1 MADLEYMIRSRAL
14 MYSASPYKKSTQF
27 SRAIICLHSSWKL
40 RSVQLPLKSSLCCAQ
55 RENHFSASEPCG
67 LFLTLNF
74 ACWWGEQHT
83 QFGVF
88 PLGEKLST
96 HAPNTDGLANRP
108 TGALSYDHLPQF
120 NRTVRLRFV
129 ALFWFCWCFAVEA
142 NFAPSGRV
150 TPNWSLRGRLLG
162 PLSWYANLVVCGQGF
177 SSSFCFSKLSAK
189 ARTKN
194 WAFHFV
200 QRKLR
205 ARVRLVCLCSGE
217 QPVCACVCLFILGV
231 NIVGGGGSVY
241 GIEVVAV
248 ARILGRQ
255 QQLQQYRVLL
265 S

>member
-120 NRTVRLRFV
+120 NRTVRLRFA

-177 SSSFCFSKLSAK
+177 SPCFCFFQ
-189 ARTKN
+189 N
-194 WAFHFV
+194 WAQKRERRTGLFTLSNGNCV
-200 QRKLR
+200 QEWGWCVCVQVNNLCV
-205 ARVRLVCLCSGE
+205 RV
-217 QPVCACVCLFILGV
+217 CVCLFW
-231 NIVGGGGSVY
+231 
-241 GIEVVAV
+241 E
-248 ARILGRQ
+248 
-255 QQLQQYRVLL
+255 
-265 S
+265 